1 MNFNDKL
8 VYNIVTYNFCM
19 IPHSLTFSFIF
30 GHFGLKQ
37 NPTGLQEVI
46 QRLDKNSKTILII
59 KSILERSFL
68 MKKHQKKCILKNV
81 GFQGIQPMHCV
92 SVYVGQIYWIIGRY
106 NPFRTGKD
114 IVFGQMFTGLTLR
127 KGCVDSRKVQFLCL
141 RKLNISSL
149 STYCKVIHCH

>member
-59 KSILERSFL
+59 KSTLERSFL
-68 MKKHQKKCILKNV
+68 MKKYQKNAFLKMSVFTEYNLVIQV
-81 GFQGIQPMHCV
+81 GHLGRSSKSSWSSRSLIPEVKKSSVLYFQHGHKQATSGLAGLLHR
-92 SVYVGQIYWIIGRY
+92 QI
-106 NPFRTGKD
+106 
-114 IVFGQMFTGLTLR
+114 
-127 KGCVDSRKVQFLCL
+127 
-141 RKLNISSL
+141 
-149 STYCKVIHCH
+149 